1 MIMLGADTDKLA
13 INGESPL
20 FFCCYIAMDLPDYE
34 HKIPSYERIA
44 RRLLEVGVDP
54 SAAPFAGDNR
64 GLTPLHLACRMG
76 SMGMVKL
83 LLEYGANPHARSGPK
98 GKRTL
103 PEHLLPR
110 DKVTPEF
117 LALLQRAKATRKK
130 AARPAQL
137 CWCLSGE
144 KFSDCHEEG
153 KPVRDEAFCPCE
165 SGKRHARCCKKRQV
179 VWYEKRDEYYEI
191 KTAVHHNMASWMSNR
206 KQQIREEHGR
216 EMLPTD
222 KVFNYKDKKE
232 FNQAMASMYNGLAEA
247 GLIDH
252 AFARLMGEVG
262 FTPRYTRLLPKT
274 EMLLRMMEWNTAAD
288 AYISSGADGRGAEEL
303 ELELKIG
310 PDHAPLRR
318 RCNNKLA
325 CAAVEPDPAAAAA
338 GGAAGGRFLLCARCK
353 KVCYCSPGCQ
363 RSHWKGGHKKNCGN
377 DEFVGLPS
385 QYGIKIW
392 LKAGAPQIK
401 VARPPLKR

>member
-1 MIMLGADTDKLA
+1 MCAAPDFVLVDEMIMLGADTDKMT

-20 FFCCYIAMDLPDYE
+20 FFCCYTAMNLPDYE
-34 HKIPSYERIA
+34 QKFPSYERII

-54 SAAPFAGDNR
+54 SAAPFAGDHA

-83 LLEYGANPHARSGPK
+83 LLEYGANPHARSGPNRK
-98 GKRTL
+98 GTP

-110 DKVTPEF
+110 DKLTAYR
-117 LALLQRAKATRKK
+117 ALLQRTKTRKK
-130 AARPAQL
+130 KARPPRL

-144 KFSDCHEEG
+144 KFSDCHEKG

-165 SGKRHARCCKKRQV
+165 SGKRHARCCKKRGV
-179 VWYEKRDEYYEI
+179 VWHEKRDEYYEVR
-191 KTAVHHNMASWMSNR
+191 TLTDPGVTNTLAAWREAR

-318 RCNNKLA
+318 RCNNNPA
-325 CAAVEPDPAAAAA
+325 CTAVEPSRPPP
-338 GGAAGGRFLLCARCK
+338 GRWGRFLLCSRCK

-363 RSHWKGGHKKNCGN
+363 
-377 DEFVGLPS
+377 VGALPPGDCFS
-385 QYGIKIW
+385 
-392 LKAGAPQIK
+392 
-401 VARPPLKR
+401 V